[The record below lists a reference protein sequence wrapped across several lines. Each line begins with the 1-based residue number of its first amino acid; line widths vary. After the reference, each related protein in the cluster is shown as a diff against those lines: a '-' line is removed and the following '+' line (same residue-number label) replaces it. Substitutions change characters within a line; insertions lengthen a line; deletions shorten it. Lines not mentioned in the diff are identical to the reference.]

1 MSKLASALDLKHVGA
16 EPVLNEGC
24 SEIDLAKAFNWYNYV
39 CTSDQAKEFVQ
50 TYLKTTKMSK
60 TDLKKISKAKLPNSI
75 GWMCRI
81 LSQGGSLPDKYEE
94 RMNDRFRATIKQA
107 QPDVEEVAVEETK
120 PVISIQE
127 RVREKTAELIGDLE
141 AQIDILFKTG
151 KLSFDASSWFRQ
163 NDIKPQ
169 IAQRIAEY
177 YKPLYSEIYDA
188 IQGKDPQLK
197 EAYSRWKKTALK
209 NYLETIRDIIAAA
222 EGRVVVVRA
231 ARKPRK
237 KKVKP
242 ISDIVSKVKYKEED
256 KELKIKSI
264 KITEIVG
271 AQQLWVFNTK
281 YRKLTVYNAI
291 GHTGLSV
298 KGTTLTGFDEKTS
311 ISKTLRKPEVTLP
324 TVLNGGKVAMRKL
337 MDSIKAK
344 PNEANGRINNEVVL
358 LRAIK

>member
-1 MSKLASALDLKHVGA
+1 MSKLASALDLKHVGS

-24 SEIDLAKAFNWYNYV
+24 SEVDLAKAFNWYNYV

-81 LSQGGSLPDKYEE
+81 LSQGGSLPKGYED
-94 RMNDRFRATIKQA
+94 RMQEKLKQSIKNSE
-107 QPDVEEVAVEETK
+107 PDPELVIEEK

-127 RVREKTAELIGDLE
+127 RVRDKTAELIGDLE
-141 AQIDILFKTG
+141 NQIDIFFDKG
-151 KLSFDASSWFRQ
+151 KLSFDPVAWFRQ
-163 NDIKPQ
+163 KDVKPAISQ
-169 IAQRIAEY
+169 KIADY
-177 YKPLYSEIYDA
+177 YKPLYAEVYDA
-188 IQGKDPQLK
+188 MQGKNAELK
-197 EAYSRWKKTALK
+197 EAYSHWKKTQLK
-209 NYLETIRDIIAAA
+209 AYVELVRDIIAAA
-222 EGRVVVVRA
+222 EGRAVVARA

-256 KELKIKSI
+256 TDLKIKSI

-291 GHTGLSV
+291 GHSGLSV

-324 TVLNGGKVAMRKL
+324 SVLNGGKVALRKL
-337 MDSIKAK
+337 MDTIKSK
-344 PNEANGRINNEVVL
+344 SNEANGRINNEVIL